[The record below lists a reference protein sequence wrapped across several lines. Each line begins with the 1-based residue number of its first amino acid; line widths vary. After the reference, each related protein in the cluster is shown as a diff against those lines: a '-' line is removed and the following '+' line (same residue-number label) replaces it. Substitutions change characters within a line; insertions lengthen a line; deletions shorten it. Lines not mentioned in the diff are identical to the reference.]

1 MQFKLTYIVQP
12 GRNERGAIRELYPT
26 DIEVLKKKELYIYIY
41 IGIYTYVY
49 IHTHTHTH
57 THIYIYIGGSDPTNE
72 SIL

>member
-26 DIEVLKKKELYIYIY
+26 DIEVLKRKNYIYIY

-49 IHTHTHTH
+49 IYIHIYIY
-57 THIYIYIGGSDPTNE
+57 IYIYIGGSDPTNE
-72 SIL
+72 STL